1 MNFWPAPK
9 LRCESDG
16 FWLEFAF
23 DAAYLKVLR
32 AGQRQTEQVTPEV
45 EAQDKAQVEAQD
57 AAQVELSATE
67 QRILSA
73 CALQPRTG
81 KELLAAAGYSQRT
94 GNFKR
99 AVERLL
105 SLRLVAYT
113 LPDVPQSR
121 LQKYQLTA
129 LGRQWLKT

>member
-1 MNFWPAPK
+1 MGWVNKQDRK
-9 LRCESDG
+9 LCRMWG
-16 FWLEFAF
+16 GAIGGVRWTL
-23 DAAYLKVLR
+23 
-32 AGQRQTEQVTPEV
+32 T
-45 EAQDKAQVEAQD
+45 
-57 AAQVELSATE
+57 
-67 QRILSA
+67 
-73 CALQPRTG
+73 LQPRTG

-105 SLRLVAYT
+105 SLRLVTYT
-113 LPDVPQSR
+113 LPDAPQSR